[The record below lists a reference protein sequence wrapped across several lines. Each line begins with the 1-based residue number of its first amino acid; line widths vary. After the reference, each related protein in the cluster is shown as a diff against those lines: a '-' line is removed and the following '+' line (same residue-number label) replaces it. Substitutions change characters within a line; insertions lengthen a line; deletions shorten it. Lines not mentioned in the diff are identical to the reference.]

1 MSDLDHDAISEL
13 LGPYA
18 LDAVEGDERR
28 LVEDHVAK
36 CVRCADELDGFRGVA
51 ARIANSGGHAP
62 VHLWESIAAQIDHP
76 AEGTEPPPIRHILV
90 RDTQP
95 RRLSQRRWRV
105 GQPLVAGA
113 VAAGLVVIA
122 ALGVQVG
129 RLDHRVTQLQA
140 ASAQQAVAHAAALA
154 LSDNQAQH
162 VVLEAAHSSGPAT
175 AQIAIL
181 PSGTGFLVNRRLPR
195 VASDQTYQLWGQVG
209 GALVSLGVLGSA
221 PADVSFHVD
230 PGARITAFAVTVEHA
245 GGVVQSTHIP
255 VAVSSTTT

>member
-1 MSDLDHDAISEL
+1 MSDLDHDSISEL
-13 LGPYA
+13 LGAYA
-18 LDAVEGDERR
+18 LDAVEADERR
-28 LVEDHVAK
+28 LVEEHVAN
-36 CVRCADELDGFRGVA
+36 CARCADELASFRGVA
-51 ARIANSGGHAP
+51 ARIANTGGHAP

-76 AEGTEPPPIRHILV
+76 AAHAEAPPIRHILV
-90 RDTQP
+90 QGAESRP
-95 RRLSQRRWRV
+95 LPQRRRRF

-140 ASAQQAVAHAAALA
+140 ANAQQAVAQAADMA
-154 LSDNQAQH
+154 LSDSQAQH

-181 PSGTGFLVNRRLPR
+181 PSGAGFLVNRRLPR
-195 VASDQTYQLWGQVG
+195 VASAQTYQLWGQVD

-245 GGVVQSTHIP
+245 GGVAQSTHIP
-255 VAVSSTTT
+255 VAVSPTTT